1 MTSQK
6 VAPFAMALLLC
17 ISWSVI
23 AAAATIDQK
32 TDINDFTSANATT
45 TVKASPAE
53 DISAGFHINTLGTA
67 SPSLQGLGQETLAL
81 PLPGGLV
88 LMGTLLAGLGVM
100 HRRRARA

>member
-1 MTSQK
+1 MTSRK
-6 VAPFAMALLLC
+6 VASYAMALLVC
-17 ISWSVI
+17 VSWSAI

-32 TDINDFTSANATT
+32 ADLNDFTSAN
-45 TVKASPAE
+45 VKTNMNPSSAE
-53 DISAGFHINTLGTA
+53 DVPAGFHINTLGSA
-67 SPSLQGLGQETLAL
+67 PAALQGLGQETLAL